1 MRQLNK
7 WMIPGLMIFLLVLVV
22 KPALAHGPDR
32 ELNRFGYGIRLN
44 PSDPQFGKA
53 VERAN
58 RLQFDWVAVDY
69 RWAAHQPHPD
79 QDQACGELSQAMDA
93 ADRSGLSVMISITEA
108 PVWALTGAGPST
120 DKTVQLVQQLT
131 GCFPGVIKA
140 LELFPGPNTK
150 RGWGAEPDPGDY
162 GLFFSEIQQTLEA
175 AEPEL
180 MLITGGLVPVDEFR
194 TLDHVSDQ
202 VPDDEFLERLYRGNY
217 VLDQAFIG
225 IRLPV
230 LSETRSKE
238 SQGSAGAADIR
249 HYEQIRKVMLEN
261 DHREGLIWITGFA
274 NPQGLD
280 PLSQEEDREK
290 ISRWLQETYLLIRSQ
305 LYIQAAFFAPDD
317 SVNRSLFVSPGE
329 SYSEEEITIFI
340 PTENHPREN
349 ARISGDRKSP
359 LGFVISK
366 KLTDKHLTKKTA
378 EIAHEE

>member
-1 MRQLNK
+1 MRQLSK
-7 WMIPGLMIFLLVLVV
+7 WIIPGLMIFLLVLVV

-44 PSDPQFGKA
+44 PSDPQFGEA

-79 QDQACGELSQAMDA
+79 QDHACGELSQAMDA

-108 PVWALTGAGPST
+108 PVWALTGAGPSA
-120 DKTVQLVQQLT
+120 DKTVQLVQRLT
-131 GCFPGVIKA
+131 GCYPGVIKA

-150 RGWGAEPDPGDY
+150 GGWGAEPDPGDY
-162 GLFFSEIQQTLEA
+162 GLFFSEIQQTLSA

-180 MLITGGLVPVDEFR
+180 MLITGGLVPVDQFR
-194 TLDHVSDQ
+194 APDHVSD
-202 VPDDEFLERLYRGNY
+202 DEFLDRLYRGNY
-217 VLDQAFIG
+217 VGDQAFIG
-225 IRLPV
+225 IRLPE
-230 LSETRSKE
+230 LSETRE
-238 SQGSAGAADIR
+238 EENQDSAEAADIR

-274 NPQGLD
+274 NPRGLD

-317 SVNRSLFVSPGE
+317 SVNRSLFISPGE
-329 SYSEEEITIFI
+329 SLSEEEITIFI

-349 ARISGDRKSP
+349 AGISGDRKSP
-359 LGFVISK
+359 LGFVINK
-366 KLTDKHLTKKTA
+366 KLTDKHLTKKTTGA
-378 EIAHEE
+378 AHEE